1 MRSKKSWN
9 LNFRSLWQGST
20 LQVLG
25 VIILPLAL
33 LVLVFALGSTWLHQ
47 RAMREMVGER
57 DELAVQAA
65 AGAISTEVHHRL
77 SAMRGL
83 ALRAVDSDDI
93 IQETLTSYEFL
104 APDFDLG
111 LAVFTSNGELIANS
125 SGAKL
130 DWETLILQPE
140 FEDFIHHSNE
150 SGKIIEWTFDGT
162 SGILVGASSTNGKV
176 VAVGGISAKV
186 LASFIVSNVLPE
198 EREARIFIVNKEH
211 VVVFQRGSEGYGVEP
226 ATHPGVNEALQGESG
241 TFYMQNQGIEH
252 VVSYSGV
259 QPLNWALVMEEPW
272 EAVATPIL
280 TTTQVA
286 PLVLVPILIVTLA
299 GLWFGARQIVQ
310 PLRDLEQK
318 SARLAWGDASGIEE
332 PVGGIAEIRH
342 LQAELTHMARKV
354 QIAQRSLRDYIGVIT
369 DAQEDERQRLAREL
383 HDDTLQSIIA
393 LKQRVQ
399 LAQKSAADET
409 SRKSLYELENIAEQ
423 TIENLRRTT
432 QALRPVYLEDLGL
445 VTALEMLARETETAS
460 NVKVTFQKQGGEKR
474 LSAPVELALYRMAQE
489 ALNNVA
495 RHAQATQAELSIQ
508 FGNDKIEMVISD
520 NGIGFEA
527 PNTPAD
533 FAPSGHFGLLG
544 MYERADL
551 IEARLTIRSTA
562 GKGTHLIIQLPE
574 KILPTSN

>member
-1 MRSKKSWN
+1 M
-9 LNFRSLWQGST
+9 NFKIFWKGST
-20 LQVLG
+20 LQLLG

-33 LVLVFALGSTWLHQ
+33 LVLIFALGSTWLHQ

-57 DELAVQAA
+57 DELAVRAA
-65 AGAISTEVHHRL
+65 AGALSTEVHHRL

-83 ALRAVDSDDI
+83 ALRVADNNDI
-93 IQETLTSYEFL
+93 NKETLASYDFL

-111 LAVFTSNGELIANS
+111 LAVFSSKGELIAGS
-125 SGAKL
+125 FDTRL
-130 DWETLILQPE
+130 DWEALFSQPD
-140 FEDFIHHSNE
+140 FEDFIQRSTE
-150 SGKIIEWTFDGT
+150 TGEIIEWTFDGT
-162 SGILVGASSTNGKV
+162 PGILVSAASPNEGL
-176 VAVGGISAKV
+176 VAVGGISAKA
-186 LASFIVSNVLPE
+186 LAAHIVTNVLPG

-211 VVVFQRGSEGYGVEP
+211 VVVYQSGSEGYGVEP
-226 ATHPGVNEALQGESG
+226 ATHPGVDEALKGLSG

-259 QPLNWALVMEEPW
+259 QPLGWALVMEEPW
-272 EAVATPIL
+272 QAVATPIL

-286 PLVLVPILIVTLA
+286 PLVLVPILIITLA

-354 QIAQRSLRDYIGVIT
+354 QTAQRSLRDYIGVIT
-369 DAQEDERQRLAREL
+369 DAQEEERRRLAREL

-399 LAQKSAADET
+399 LAKKNASNDA
-409 SRKSLYELENIAEQ
+409 SLQSLQELETIAEQ

-445 VTALEMLARETETAS
+445 VTALEMLAREMESAS
-460 NVKVTFQKQGGEKR
+460 KVKVTFQKQGSEKR
-474 LSAPVELALYRMAQE
+474 LAAPVELALYRMAQE

-495 RHAQATQAELSIQ
+495 HHAQATQAELGIH
-508 FGNDKIEMVISD
+508 FGEDKIEMRVSD
-520 NGIGFEA
+520 NGIGFET

-551 IEARLTIRSTA
+551 IGARLNIRSVP
-562 GKGTHLIIQLPE
+562 GEGTNLTIHLPR
-574 KILPTSN
+574 KT

>member
-1 MRSKKSWN
+1 MLQGKFLYPK
-9 LNFRSLWQGST
+9 FKALWQGST

-65 AGAISTEVHHRL
+65 AGALSTEVHHRL

-93 IQETLTSYEFL
+93 NKETLASYEFL

-111 LAVFTSNGELIANS
+111 LAVFSSKGELIAGS
-125 SGAKL
+125 PDTKL
-130 DWETLILQPE
+130 DWGTLILQPD
-140 FEDFIHHSNE
+140 FEDLIQHSTEHGEINE
-150 SGKIIEWTFDGT
+150 KIFDGT
-162 SGILVGASSTNGKV
+162 PGILVIVSSPDGEV
-176 VAVGGISAKV
+176 VAVGGISAEG
-186 LASFIVSNVLPE
+186 LASHIVSSVLPE

-211 VVVFQRGSEGYGVEP
+211 VVVFQRGSDGYGVEP
-226 ATHPGVNEALQGESG
+226 ATHPGVNEALQGASG
-241 TFYMQNQGIEH
+241 TFYMQSQGIEH

-259 QPLNWALVMEEPW
+259 QQLDWALVMEEPW

-286 PLVLVPILIVTLA
+286 PLVLVPILIITLA

-354 QIAQRSLRDYIGVIT
+354 QTAQRSLRDYIGVIT

-399 LAQKSAADET
+399 LAQKNASDET
-409 SRKSLYELENIAEQ
+409 SEKSLQELEAIAEQ

-445 VTALEMLARETETAS
+445 VTALEMLAREMESAS
-460 NVKVTFQKQGGEKR
+460 NVKLKFQRQGSEKR
-474 LSAPVELALYRMAQE
+474 LAAPVELALYRMAQE

-495 RHAQATQAELSIQ
+495 RHAQATQAELSIH
-508 FGNDKIEMVISD
+508 FGVDKIEMMVSD
-520 NGIGFEA
+520 NGVGFEA

-551 IEARLTIRSTA
+551 IGARLTIRSSL
-562 GKGTHLIIQLPE
+562 GKGTQLTIQLPG
-574 KILPTSN
+574 TA

>member
-1 MRSKKSWN
+1 MPQRKSRFFN
-9 LNFRSLWQGST
+9 LKALWQGST

-33 LVLVFALGSTWLHQ
+33 LVLIFALGSTWLHQ
-47 RAMREMVGER
+47 GAMREMVGER
-57 DELAVQAA
+57 DELAVRAA
-65 AGAISTEVHHRL
+65 AGALSTEVHHQI

-83 ALRAVDSDDI
+83 ALRAVDSDDVNK
-93 IQETLTSYEFL
+93 ETLTSYEFL
-104 APDFDLG
+104 ASDFDLG
-111 LAVFTSNGELIANS
+111 LAIFSSQGELLAS
-125 SGAKL
+125 SSDAKL
-130 DWETLILQPE
+130 NWEIMISQLD
-140 FEDFIHHSNE
+140 FEDFIQQSTE
-150 SGKIIEWTFDGT
+150 TGEIIEWTFDGMP
-162 SGILVGASSTNGKV
+162 GILVAASSPNGAV
-176 VAVGGISAKV
+176 VAVGGISAEA
-186 LASFIVSNVLPE
+186 LASHIVTNVLPG

-211 VVVFQRGSEGYGVEP
+211 VVVFQKGLDGYGVEP
-226 ATHPGVNEALQGESG
+226 ATHPGVNEALQGASG
-241 TFYMQNQGIEH
+241 TFYMQDQGIEH

-259 QPLNWALVMEEPW
+259 QPLGWALVMEEPW

-286 PLVLVPILIVTLA
+286 PLVLVPILIITLT

-310 PLRDLEQK
+310 PLRDLEKK

-342 LQAELTHMARKV
+342 LQAELTLMARKV
-354 QIAQRSLRDYIGVIT
+354 QTAQRSLRDYIGVIT

-399 LAQKSAADET
+399 LAQKNVSDEA
-409 SRKSLYELENIAEQ
+409 SKKSLQELETIAEQ

-432 QALRPVYLEDLGL
+432 RALRPAYLEDLGL
-445 VTALEMLARETETAS
+445 VTALEMLAREMGSAS
-460 NVKVTFQKQGGEKR
+460 NVKVSFQKQGSEKR
-474 LSAPVELALYRMAQE
+474 LASPVELALYRIAQE

-495 RHAQATQAELSIQ
+495 RHAQATEAELNIHFNS
-508 FGNDKIEMVISD
+508 GKIEMQISD

-551 IEARLTIRSTA
+551 IGARLTIHSTP
-562 GKGTHLIIQLPE
+562 GKGTQLAVQLQE
-574 KILPTSN
+574 S

>member
-1 MRSKKSWN
+1 MPQGKFRFFN
-9 LNFRSLWQGST
+9 LKALWQGST
-20 LQVLG
+20 LQLLG

-33 LVLVFALGSTWLHQ
+33 LVLIFALGSTWLHQ
-47 RAMREMVGER
+47 RAMREIVGER
-57 DELAVQAA
+57 DELAVKAA
-65 AGAISTEVHHRL
+65 AGALSTEIHHRIA
-77 SAMRGL
+77 AMRGL

-93 IQETLTSYEFL
+93 NQETLTSYDFL

-111 LAVFTSNGELIANS
+111 LAVFTSNGELIAS
-125 SGAKL
+125 SSDAKL
-130 DWETLILQPE
+130 NWKTLILQPD
-140 FEDFIHHSNE
+140 FEDFIYKSTDT
-150 SGKIIEWTFDGT
+150 GAIMEWSFDRT
-162 SGILVGASSTNGKV
+162 PGILVGAASPNGDV
-176 VAVGGISAKV
+176 IAVGGISAET
-186 LASFIVSNVLPE
+186 LASFIVANVLPE

-211 VVVFQRGSEGYGVEP
+211 VVIFQKGSDGYGIEP
-226 ATHPGVNEALQGESG
+226 ATHPGVNEALQGASG
-241 TFYMQNQGIEH
+241 TFYMQDQGIEH

-259 QPLNWALVMEEPW
+259 QPLGWALVMEEPW

-286 PLVLVPILIVTLA
+286 PLVLVPILIITLA

-310 PLRDLEQK
+310 PLRDLERK
-318 SARLAWGDASGIEE
+318 SARLAWGDTSGIEE

-354 QIAQRSLRDYIGVIT
+354 QTAQRSLRDYIGVIT

-399 LAQKSAADET
+399 LAQKNASDEIT
-409 SRKSLYELENIAEQ
+409 QKSLQELENIAEQ

-432 QALRPVYLEDLGL
+432 RALRPIYLEDLGL
-445 VTALEMLARETETAS
+445 VTALEMLAKETES
-460 NVKVTFQKQGGEKR
+460 VLGVKIPFRKEGTERR
-474 LSAPVELALYRMAQE
+474 LPAPVELALYRMAQE
-489 ALNNVA
+489 ALSNVA
-495 RHAQATQAELSIQ
+495 RHAQASQAEISIHYQ
-508 FGNDKIEMVISD
+508 DETVELEIRD

-551 IEARLTIRSTA
+551 IGARLTIHSAT
-562 GKGTHLIIQLPE
+562 GEGTQLTIHLSQTP
-574 KILPTSN
+574 

>member
-1 MRSKKSWN
+1 MPPG
-9 LNFRSLWQGST
+9 NFRIFNLKAFWQGST
-20 LQVLG
+20 LQFLG

-65 AGAISTEVHHRL
+65 AGALSTEVHHRI

-93 IQETLTSYEFL
+93 NKETLISYGFL
-104 APDFDLG
+104 TPDFDLG
-111 LAVFTSNGELIANS
+111 LAVFSSKGELIAGS
-125 SGAKL
+125 SDAKL
-130 DWETLILQPE
+130 NWETLISQPD
-140 FEDFIHHSNE
+140 FETFILNSTE
-150 SGKIIEWTFDGT
+150 SGEIIEWTFDGAP
-162 SGILVGASSTNGKV
+162 GILVGASSQNREV
-176 VAVGGISAKV
+176 VAVGGISADA
-186 LASFIVSNVLPE
+186 LAGHIITNVLPE

-211 VVVFQRGSEGYGVEP
+211 VVVFQRGSDGYGVEP
-226 ATHPGVNEALQGESG
+226 ATHPGVDEALKGLSG

-259 QPLNWALVMEEPW
+259 QPLDWALVMEEPW

-286 PLVLVPILIVTLA
+286 PLVLVPILIITLA

-310 PLRDLEQK
+310 PLRDLEKK
-318 SARLAWGDASGIEE
+318 SARLAWGDAREIEE
-332 PVGGIAEIRH
+332 SVGGIAEIRH

-354 QIAQRSLRDYIGVIT
+354 QAAQRSLRDYIGVIT

-399 LAQKSAADET
+399 LAQKNAPDEA
-409 SRKSLYELENIAEQ
+409 SLRSLQELETIAEQ

-432 QALRPVYLEDLGL
+432 RALRPAYLEDLGL
-445 VTALEMLARETETAS
+445 VTALEMLARETESSS
-460 NVKVTFQKQGGEKR
+460 NVKVNFQKQGNEKR
-474 LSAPVELALYRMAQE
+474 LAAPVELALYRMAQE

-495 RHAQATQAELSIQ
+495 RHAQATQAELGIH
-508 FGNDKIEMVISD
+508 FALEGLEMQISD

-551 IEARLTIRSTA
+551 IGAQMTIRSTP
-562 GKGTHLIIQLPE
+562 GKGTQLTIRLLE
-574 KILPTSN
+574 TT

>member
-1 MRSKKSWN
+1 MSRGKFPYFK
-9 LNFRSLWQGST
+9 FKTLWHGST

-33 LVLVFALGSTWLHQ
+33 LVLAFALGSAWLHQ

-57 DELAVQAA
+57 DELAIKAA
-65 AGAISTEVHHRL
+65 AGAISTEVHHRV
-77 SAMRGL
+77 SAMRGV

-93 IQETLTSYEFL
+93 NKEMLTSYEFL
-104 APDFDLG
+104 GPDFDLG
-111 LAVFTSNGELIANS
+111 LAVFTSNGEMIASS
-125 SGAKL
+125 SGATL
-130 DWETLILQPE
+130 NWETLVAQPD
-140 FEDFIHHSNE
+140 FQDFIKNSSKTGE
-150 SGKIIEWTFDGT
+150 IIEWSYNGKP
-162 SGILVGASSTNGKV
+162 GIFVGASSPNGEV
-176 VAVGGISAKV
+176 VAVGGFSADIM
-186 LASFIVSNVLPE
+186 ASKIVSNILPN
-198 EREARIFIVNKEH
+198 EREARVFIVNNQH
-211 VVVFQRGSEGYGVEP
+211 IVVYQIGSEGYGVEP
-226 ATHPGVNEALQGESG
+226 AHHPGVNEALKGLSG

-272 EAVATPIL
+272 EAVTTPIL
-280 TTTQVA
+280 TSTQIA
-286 PLVLVPILIVTLA
+286 PLVLAPILLITLA
-299 GLWFGARQIVQ
+299 GLWFGAKQIVQ
-310 PLRDLEQK
+310 PLRALERK
-318 SARLAWGDASGIEE
+318 SAQLAWGDTSEIEE

-354 QIAQRSLRDYIGVIT
+354 QTAQRSLRDYIGVIT

-399 LAQKSAADET
+399 LAQKNAQDKASQQ
-409 SRKSLYELENIAEQ
+409 SLQELVNIAEQ

-445 VTALEMLARETETAS
+445 VTALEMLARETESAS
-460 NVKVTFQKQGGEKR
+460 NVKVTFEKQGSEKR
-474 LSAPVELALYRMAQE
+474 LSAPVELALYRIAQE

-495 RHAQATQAELSIQ
+495 HHAQASRAELSIH
-508 FGNDKIEMVISD
+508 FGEDKIEMRVND
-520 NGIGFEA
+520 NGTGFEA

-551 IEARLTIRSTA
+551 IGARLTIRSTP
-562 GKGTHLIIQLPE
+562 GKGTQLTIQLPE
-574 KILPTSN
+574 S

>member
-1 MRSKKSWN
+1 MSQGKFPF
-9 LNFRSLWQGST
+9 LNFKSLWQGST

-33 LVLVFALGSTWLHQ
+33 LVLIFALGSTWLHQ

-65 AGAISTEVHHRL
+65 AGAIRTEVHHRL
-77 SAMRGL
+77 SAMRVL

-93 IQETLTSYEFL
+93 NQETLTSYEFL
-104 APDFDLG
+104 VPDFDLG
-111 LAVFTSNGELIANS
+111 MAVLTSDGELIAS
-125 SGAKL
+125 SSDAEL
-130 DWETLILQPE
+130 NFETLISQPD
-140 FEDFIHHSNE
+140 FEDFFLHSTE
-150 SGKIIEWTFDGT
+150 TGAIIEWSYDGT
-162 SGILVGASSTNGKV
+162 PGILVSASSPNGEV
-176 VAVGGISAKV
+176 VAVGGLSAES
-186 LASFIVSNVLPE
+186 LASFIVANVMPE

-211 VVVFQRGSEGYGVEP
+211 VVVFQRGSDGYGVEP
-226 ATHPGVNEALQGESG
+226 ATHPGVDEALNGMSG

-286 PLVLVPILIVTLA
+286 PLVLVPILIITLA

-342 LQAELTHMARKV
+342 LQAELTHMASKV
-354 QIAQRSLRDYIGVIT
+354 RTAQRSLRDYIGVIT

-399 LAQKSAADET
+399 LAQKIASDET
-409 SRKSLYELENIAEQ
+409 PEKSLLELEAIAEQ

-432 QALRPVYLEDLGL
+432 QALRPAYLEDLGL
-445 VTALEMLARETETAS
+445 VTALEMLAREMESALDI
-460 NVKVTFQKQGGEKR
+460 KVTFQKQGSEKR
-474 LSAPVELALYRMAQE
+474 LAAPVELALYRMAQE

-495 RHAQATQAELSIQ
+495 RHAQGTQAELSIH
-508 FGNDKIEMVISD
+508 FGDDKIEMQIID

-551 IEARLTIRSTA
+551 IGARLIIRSTP
-562 GKGTHLIIQLPE
+562 GKGTQLTIQLPE
-574 KILPTSN
+574 T

>member
-1 MRSKKSWN
+1 MPPG
-9 LNFRSLWQGST
+9 NFRIFNLKAFWQGST
-20 LQVLG
+20 LQFLG

-65 AGAISTEVHHRL
+65 AGALSTEVHHRI

-93 IQETLTSYEFL
+93 NKETLISYGFL
-104 APDFDLG
+104 TPDFDLG
-111 LAVFTSNGELIANS
+111 LAVFSSKGELIAGS
-125 SGAKL
+125 SDAKL
-130 DWETLILQPE
+130 NWETLISQPD
-140 FEDFIHHSNE
+140 FETFILNSTE
-150 SGKIIEWTFDGT
+150 SGEIIEWTFDGAP
-162 SGILVGASSTNGKV
+162 GILVGASSQNREV
-176 VAVGGISAKV
+176 VAVGGISADA
-186 LASFIVSNVLPE
+186 LAGHIITNVLPE

-211 VVVFQRGSEGYGVEP
+211 VVVFQRGSDGYGVEP
-226 ATHPGVNEALQGESG
+226 ATHPGVDEALKGLSG

-259 QPLNWALVMEEPW
+259 QPLDWALVMEEPW

-286 PLVLVPILIVTLA
+286 PLVLVPILIITLA

-310 PLRDLEQK
+310 PLRDLEKK
-318 SARLAWGDASGIEE
+318 SARLAWGDAREIEE
-332 PVGGIAEIRH
+332 SVGGIAEIRH

-354 QIAQRSLRDYIGVIT
+354 QAAQRSLRDYIGVIT

-399 LAQKSAADET
+399 LAQKNAPDEA
-409 SRKSLYELENIAEQ
+409 SLRSLQELETIAEQ

-432 QALRPVYLEDLGL
+432 RALRPAYLEDLGL
-445 VTALEMLARETETAS
+445 VTALEMLARETESSS
-460 NVKVTFQKQGGEKR
+460 NVKVNFQKQGNEKR
-474 LSAPVELALYRMAQE
+474 LAAPVELALYRMAQE
-489 ALNNVA
+489 ALNSG
-495 RHAQATQAELSIQ
+495 RQFIGTLS
-508 FGNDKIEMVISD
+508 G
-520 NGIGFEA
+520 
-527 PNTPAD
+527 
-533 FAPSGHFGLLG
+533 
-544 MYERADL
+544 
-551 IEARLTIRSTA
+551 
-562 GKGTHLIIQLPE
+562 
-574 KILPTSN
+574 